1 MGFAVGSFLALAG
14 LILRFLTTENANKF
28 TKAAKQANGTRRNFI
43 RQYWQPLLGTALI
56 WFLFDIVEYGL
67 KQNDAA
73 IFNADDDAPY
83 RDSILTVFFT
93 RLLVIPS
100 LVLAPW
106 LLKQLPSK
114 RVQLIGFLGCAVM
127 NFVLA
132 VGYYNLKKMDILFAA
147 LYIFQLS
154 FQSLPGVTTMAIPAE
169 IYPSAARGTGAA
181 ISAASGKVGATLGS
195 YVFSLMAS
203 HDLINEIFWTVT
215 GTATAASILTM
226 LLIPLYN
233 GATLD
238 KAGALAEEGK
248 LGEGKKCLFQGPV
261 GQEDHDPA
269 ENMADK
275 VEP

>member
-56 WFLFDIVEYGL
+56 WLLFDIVEYGL

-73 IFNADDDAPY
+73 IFSADSDAPY
-83 RDSILTVFFT
+83 RESILTVFFT

-114 RVQLIGFLGCAVM
+114 RVQLIGFLGCTVM
-127 NFVLA
+127 NLVLA
-132 VGYYNLKKMDILFAA
+132 CGYDNLKKMDILFAA

-154 FQSLPGVTTMAIPAE
+154 FQSLPGVTT
-169 IYPSAARGTGAA
+169 
-181 ISAASGKVGATLGS
+181 LGS
-195 YVFSLMAS
+195 YFFTMLQ
-203 HDLINEIFWTVT
+203 DRGFINEIFWIVT
-215 GTATAASILTM
+215 GTSTLACILTAF
-226 LLIPLYN
+226 LTPLYN

-238 KAGALAEEGK
+238 KAEELAEQDK
-248 LGEGKKCLFQGPV
+248 LAEAKTVLFSGTL
-261 GQEDHDPA
+261 QERKDFEDL
-269 ENMADK
+269 ENEVKSEA
-275 VEP
+275 